1 MKEVPLVSY
10 LGDGVR
16 RVVGVAHVNEQT
28 GFVEGII
35 KDSDF
40 ARQHGLDRLGEVS
53 FGCFDRQE
61 YSEPPIGQGEASSEE
76 PIVFTASYPVGS
88 TEGGEQVQQTEV
100 QLD

>member
-35 KDSDF
+35 KDPDF
-40 ARQHGLDRLGEVS
+40 ARQHGFDHLGEVS

-61 YSEPPIGQGEASSEE
+61 YSEP

-88 TEGGEQVQQTEV
+88 TEGGEQVQQAEV